1 MFERIMI
8 KYESDTG
15 LIGFVK
21 HKKSICSFYC
31 SAYRQPNPPWFF
43 IPYTIFFLNSS
54 GLL

>member
-21 HKKSICSFYC
+21 HKKSINYVHFIAVLIGNQILHGFSYHIPFSF
-31 SAYRQPNPPWFF
+31 
-43 IPYTIFFLNSS
+43 
-54 GLL
+54 